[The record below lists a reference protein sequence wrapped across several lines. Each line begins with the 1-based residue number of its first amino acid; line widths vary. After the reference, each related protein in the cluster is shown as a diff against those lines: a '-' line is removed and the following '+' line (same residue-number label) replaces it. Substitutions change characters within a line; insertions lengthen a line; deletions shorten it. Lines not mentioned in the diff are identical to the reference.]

1 MEPRVKN
8 SEKRL
13 RFFPEVKL
21 FFFQNKRA
29 NAEYSKL
36 TKYCKAKPQIHLT
49 ALSQICFWLNSE
61 TTIQTKKKHVH
72 ALLNCK
78 YSENLGLLKCGIR

>member
-21 FFFQNKRA
+21 LFFQNKRA
-29 NAEYSKL
+29 NEQYSKL
-36 TKYCKAKPQIHLT
+36 TTAAKQ
-49 ALSQICFWLNSE
+49 
-61 TTIQTKKKHVH
+61 
-72 ALLNCK
+72 
-78 YSENLGLLKCGIR
+78 NLKLI